1 MATREVL
8 VSADDVVAAHARLR
22 GVATNTPV
30 LTSRSLNEVSGAEVF
45 LKADHLQRGGAFKFR
60 GAYNTLSQLDDA
72 ERARGVV
79 GFSSGNHA
87 AAMAYAGSLLN
98 ICVTVVM
105 PHDAPDVKV
114 HATENYGALVVR
126 YDRFTENR
134 NDIAQ
139 AIADKSG
146 ARIIDHVEDPYVIAG
161 QGTAAYEL
169 CQEVSDLDVV
179 IAPTGTAGLLAG
191 TAVAARALQP
201 DVAVFGA
208 EPAART
214 AARKAFA
221 SGQVV
226 TEAVPHTLCDGMQTT
241 SIGALPLTI
250 IREHLTGIVG
260 VDDAQVSDAV
270 KFLALRMKQVVEPSG
285 AAGLAA
291 VLAELVDV
299 TDKRVGV
306 VLSGGNIA
314 PDVLHQILTAA

>member
-1 MATREVL
+1 MATGHRSVT
-8 VSADDVVAAHARLR
+8 ADDVAAAHQRLR
-22 GVATNTPV
+22 GVATHTPV
-30 LTSRSLNEVSGAEVF
+30 LTSRSLNELTGADVF

-60 GAYNTLSQLDDA
+60 GAYNTLAQLDET

-87 AAMAYAGSLLN
+87 AAMAYAGSLLG

-114 HATENYGALVVR
+114 AATEQYGARVVR

-134 NDIAQ
+134 NDIA
-139 AIADKSG
+139 AEIAAVSG
-146 ARIIDHVEDPYVIAG
+146 SRIIDHVEDSHVIAG

-169 CQEVSDLDVV
+169 CSDVANLDVV
-179 IAPTGTAGLLAG
+179 VAPTGTAGLLAG

-201 DVAVFGA
+201 NVAVYGA

-214 AARKAFA
+214 AARKAFTT
-221 SGQVV
+221 GEVV

-241 SIGALPLTI
+241 SIGALPLTV

-260 VDDAQVSDAV
+260 VDDTQVSDAV
-270 KFLALRMKQVVEPSG
+270 RFLALRMKQVVEPSG

-291 VLAELVDV
+291 VLAGLVDV
-299 TDKRVGV
+299 TGKRVGV

-314 PDVLHQILTAA
+314 PDVLHRILTAA